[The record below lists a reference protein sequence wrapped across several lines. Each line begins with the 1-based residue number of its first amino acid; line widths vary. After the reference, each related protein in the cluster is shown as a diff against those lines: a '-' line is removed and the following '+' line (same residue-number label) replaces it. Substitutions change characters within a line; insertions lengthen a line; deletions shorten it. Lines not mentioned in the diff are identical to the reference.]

1 MHGIM
6 TSPVRAEQ
14 CQVQKDK
21 TANVCKNY
29 IYMSVKL

>member
-1 MHGIM
+1 MHRII
-6 TSPVRAEQ
+6 TSPVRDEQ

-21 TANVCKNY
+21 TANVHKNY